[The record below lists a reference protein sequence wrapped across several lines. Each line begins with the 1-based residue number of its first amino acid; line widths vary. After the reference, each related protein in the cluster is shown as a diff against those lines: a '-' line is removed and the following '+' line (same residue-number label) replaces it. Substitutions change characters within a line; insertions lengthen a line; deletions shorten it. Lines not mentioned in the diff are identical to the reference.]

1 MSEPNSQSFDN
12 HSKMV
17 PAYHYVLF
25 SIVVINLGYCCWIVF
40 KDFGVE
46 SVRQL
51 LLALAFL
58 LMTWYLRIFPLGAQD
73 RVIRLEMK
81 LRLEKVLPAE
91 LFARV
96 HEIRRPQLIALRFA
110 SDAEMPELVR
120 RVLGGELKT
129 GKEIKQAI
137 RNWQAD
143 HFRV

>member
-12 HSKMV
+12 HAKMV

-25 SIVVINLGYCCWIVF
+25 SIVVINLGYCCWILF

-96 HEIRRPQLIALRFA
+96 DQIRRPQLIALRFA